1 MNWSESYTVVLAF
14 GDFNQWVNDNP
25 LIFGGIIIGLLLLW
39 LPFYK
44 RDRKKKQDIVRDFA
58 ANHGLQARFP
68 EYEYDASPFKR
79 TVTCEV
85 NGTYEGVPVRIAIGN
100 DIQYVSLVTP
110 RTSKWYLEF
119 RATLRGWPRELTIS
133 REGLVSSVSKLV
145 GKTDVEIGHEEF
157 DRKFLVKGP
166 EHLAHETLNASTI
179 AALLKL
185 ESLGYDFIID
195 EGDLIISA
203 DPYPFE
209 KAKLRRTTRSL
220 VQAANRIS
228 GDPRSSF

>member
-1 MNWSESYTVVLAF
+1 LVF

-25 LIFGGIIIGLLLLW
+25 LIVGGIIVALLLLW

-44 RDRKKKQDIVRDFA
+44 RDRNKKMDIVRDFA
-58 ANHGLQARFP
+58 ANHGLHAVFP
-68 EYEYDASPFKR
+68 DYEHDASPFEK
-79 TVTCEV
+79 TVTCQIS
-85 NGTYEGVPVRIAIGN
+85 GTYQGVPMRIAIGN
-100 DIQYVSLVTP
+100 DTQYVSLVSP

-119 RATLRGWPRELTIS
+119 RATLRGWPRDLKIS

-145 GKTDVEIGHEEF
+145 GKTDVEVGHDEF

-179 AALLKL
+179 ATLLEL
-185 ESLGYDFIID
+185 ESLGYDFIMD
-195 EGDLIISA
+195 QGELIISA

-209 KAKLRRTTRSL
+209 KSKLRRITRIV

-228 GDPRSSF
+228 SDSRGN